1 MSPVSEAG
9 AASGD
14 LVGRRISGRYR
25 LVALIASGGMAQVW
39 RAEDEVLARPVAV
52 KILHPKLAAD
62 RAFVA
67 RFRAEAVAAAR
78 LSHPSIVSIYDTC
91 ADDGVEAIV
100 MELVRG
106 MTLRTLLDH
115 RRRLEPRD
123 AITVAVEVAEALATA
138 HRSGLVHRDV
148 KPANVLLSED
158 GRVLVADFGI
168 AKASEDADATRELNL
183 VGTAKYLAPE
193 QVDGRPVDYRADL
206 YALGIVVYEMLCGR
220 PPFVADS
227 DAATA
232 LARLHAEPVPASIHV
247 DDVPPELDA
256 TLARAITRQVQ
267 DRFPTAESFRD
278 ALLDAERALGAPA
291 PPPVTSPA
299 PPPVTTP
306 APPPPPVVDRAVED
320 EPSRFDD
327 FEQVLPY
334 APTKDGSP
342 RRRISAPGPLA
353 VLVAAVVLVAIGV
366 VALLVTGGGG
376 EPDERARPPSSP
388 SSDQPSSASSDT
400 VAPARASGAA
410 AFDPFGDNGTEND
423 QLAAAAVDGDPD
435 TAWETEVYGNPDITR
450 VKEGVGLVVEL
461 DRPAPIRELLVA
473 SPSEGWSASI
483 YADQSSPGSDLA
495 AWGEPVEQRED
506 IGAGTTRFD
515 LGRREAAAVLIWITR
530 TDQDGRVA
538 IADVNVAE

>member
-1 MSPVSEAG
+1 MSPVSDAR
-9 AASGD
+9 AAPGD

-25 LVALIASGGMAQVW
+25 LVELIASGGMAQVW
-39 RAEDEVLARPVAV
+39 RADDEVLARPVAV
-52 KILHPKLAAD
+52 KILHPNLAAD

-78 LSHPSIVSIYDTC
+78 LSHPSIVAIYDTC

-115 RRRLEPRD
+115 RHRLEPRD

-227 DAATA
+227 DPATA
-232 LARLHAEPVPASIHV
+232 LARLHADPVPVGIHV

-256 TLARAITRQVQ
+256 ALARAITRQVQ

-291 PPPVTSPA
+291 PPPAVS
-299 PPPVTTP
+299 
-306 APPPPPVVDRAVED
+306 PPPPPPAVQDPAADTEHGPEPVED
-320 EPSRFDD
+320 DDEP
-327 FEQVLPY
+327 LLY
-334 APTKDGSP
+334 APPQGPAP
-342 RRRISAPGPLA
+342 RRRVRAPAPLA

-366 VALLVTGGGG
+366 VALLVTGGDDD
-376 EPDERARPPSSP
+376 PDERVQAPSSP
-388 SSDQPSSASSDT
+388 SASQPSSASSDT
-400 VAPARASGAA
+400 VAPVRVGGAT

-423 QLAAAAVDGDPD
+423 QLAAAAVDGDPE

-461 DRPAPIRELLVA
+461 DRPGRIRELVVA
-473 SPSEGWSASI
+473 SPSDGWTASV

-495 AWGEPVEQRED
+495 SWGEPVVQREG
-506 IGAGTTRFD
+506 IAAGSIRFD
-515 LGRREAAAVLIWITR
+515 LGGREAAAVLIWITH
-530 TDQDGRVA
+530 TAEDGRVA
-538 IADVNVAE
+538 IADVSVTE